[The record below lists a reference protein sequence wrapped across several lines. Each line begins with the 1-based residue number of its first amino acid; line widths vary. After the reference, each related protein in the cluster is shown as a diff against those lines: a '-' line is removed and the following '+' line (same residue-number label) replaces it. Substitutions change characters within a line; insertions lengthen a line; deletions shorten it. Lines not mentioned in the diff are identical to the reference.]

1 MDISIP
7 FNLIDVL
14 IVVVAVI
21 SGAMASLRGFI
32 REIFG
37 LIGWI
42 LAVIGAR
49 MLEKTTSTFLV
60 EYIPSDDLR
69 LVLGWAIPFIIIALI
84 WYIISNIL
92 SPPLRRFTLNLLD
105 RPLGFLFGLARGIVI
120 AALIYT
126 GALFAVD
133 HEDALPSMVKD
144 MALIDVTRST
154 TIFLADFLP
163 ETISEE
169 IIEKIPETIID
180 PEAPL
185 DGLIPD
191 ETLDTTTE
199 SNTATTSQSN
209 TGTLLEDELGDL
221 PTITDGVE

>member
-14 IVVVAVI
+14 IVVIAVI
-21 SGAMASLRGFI
+21 SGVMASLRGFI

-37 LIGWI
+37 LIGWV

-49 MLEKTTSTFLV
+49 MLAQTTSSFLA
-60 EYIPSDDLR
+60 EYIASDDLQT
-69 LVLGWAIPFIIIALI
+69 VLGWAIPFIIIALI

-92 SPPLRRFTLNLLD
+92 SPPLRRFTLNMLD
-105 RPLGFLFGLARGIVI
+105 RPLGFIFGLARGIVI
-120 AALIYT
+120 AALIYI

-133 HEDALPSMVKD
+133 HEDALPNMVKD
-144 MALIDVTRST
+144 TALIDVMRST
-154 TIFLADFLP
+154 TVLLADFLP

-185 DGLIPD
+185 ESLISD
-191 ETLDTTTE
+191 ETLDTTT
-199 SNTATTSQSN
+199 SSDTATTSQSK
-209 TGTLLEDELGDL
+209 TGTLLEDELGKL
-221 PTITDGVE
+221 PTITNGVE

>member
-14 IVVVAVI
+14 IVVIAVI
-21 SGAMASLRGFI
+21 SGVMASLRGFI

-37 LIGWI
+37 LIGWV

-49 MLEKTTSTFLV
+49 MLAQTTGSFLA
-60 EYIPSDDLR
+60 EYIASDDLQT
-69 LVLGWAIPFIIIALI
+69 VMGWAIPFIIIALI

-92 SPPLRRFTLNLLD
+92 SPPLRRFTLNMLD
-105 RPLGFLFGLARGIVI
+105 RPLGFIFGLARGIVI
-120 AALIYT
+120 AALIYI

-133 HEDALPSMVKD
+133 HEDALPNMVKD
-144 MALIDVTRST
+144 TALIDVMRST
-154 TIFLADFLP
+154 TVLLADFLP

-169 IIEKIPETIID
+169 IIAKIPETIID

-185 DGLIPD
+185 ESLISD
-191 ETLDTTTE
+191 ETLDTTT
-199 SNTATTSQSN
+199 SSDTATTSQSK
-209 TGTLLEDELGDL
+209 TGTLLEDELGKL

>member
-37 LIGWI
+37 LIGW
-42 LAVIGAR
+42 IGAR

-199 SNTATTSQSN
+199 SNTAATSQSN